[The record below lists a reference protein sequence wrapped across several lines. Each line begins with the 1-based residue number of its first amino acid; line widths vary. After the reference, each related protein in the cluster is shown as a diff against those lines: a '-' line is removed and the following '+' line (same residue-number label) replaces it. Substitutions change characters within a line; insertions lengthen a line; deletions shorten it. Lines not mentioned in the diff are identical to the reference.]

1 MAKKGPGKYYREGIS
16 ILELTRRFPTPHE
29 ARIWLERQRWP
40 NGKRTC
46 PHCESSR
53 TVAVK
58 DERPMPYRCQE
69 CRKHFSIKT
78 GTVMAESHL
87 DLQKW
92 VFAIYLHS
100 TSLKGVSSMKL
111 HRDLGITQKSAWF
124 LSHRIREAFA
134 ACGDPFDGPVEVDE
148 TYIGGKEDNKHKH
161 KKLHAGRG
169 SVGKSVVV
177 GIKDRPTKRIT
188 AKVVKQTNQP
198 TLQGFVNETAKTTA
212 TKYTDDHR
220 AYRGLQNHVTVK
232 HSVSEYVNGQ
242 AHTNGIE
249 SFWALLKRGYHGTFH
264 HMSLSHL
271 HRYVQEFAGRHNLR
285 SHDTLEQMQDVFAGL
300 IGRRLMYKELVR

>member
-1 MAKKGPGKYYREGIS
+1 
-16 ILELTRRFPTPHE
+16 
-29 ARIWLERQRWP
+29 
-40 NGKRTC
+40 
-46 PHCESSR
+46 
-53 TVAVK
+53 
-58 DERPMPYRCQE
+58 
-69 CRKHFSIKT
+69 
-78 GTVMAESHL
+78 MAESHL